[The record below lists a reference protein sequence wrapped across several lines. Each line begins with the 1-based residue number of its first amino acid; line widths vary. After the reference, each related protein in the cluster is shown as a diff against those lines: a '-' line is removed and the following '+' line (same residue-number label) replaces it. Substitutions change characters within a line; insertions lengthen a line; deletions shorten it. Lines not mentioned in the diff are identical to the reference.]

1 MMFVAIAHT
10 IKLGN
15 RIRSVEYVET
25 DIEQIQLSTRTQDNV
40 AIDFPTDL
48 KDLIGLHSK
57 GPSLNPSRASHTICN
72 YPRGDGG
79 AGVIGYRVADFR
91 GYGGR

>member
-1 MMFVAIAHT
+1 M
-10 IKLGN
+10 
-15 RIRSVEYVET
+15 
-25 DIEQIQLSTRTQDNV
+25 

-79 AGVIGYRVADFR
+79 AGVIGYWVADSR
-91 GYGGR
+91 GYGGRILSHI